1 MKPPTAPT
9 PSGDRQMARQ
19 LMAALGMAGHQVEL
33 ASIFRSRDG
42 AGDSGRQQ
50 RIHDLGGRISRR
62 LQRRFAARAAEARP
76 ELWFTYH
83 LYHKAPDWLGP
94 SVSEAMGIPYVIAEA
109 SFAPK
114 RADGPWSIG
123 HEAAECSI
131 RRADA
136 IIGLNSGD
144 APCVL
149 PLLDDPDRLFALRPF
164 TDVAPYGTAADRR
177 DDHRSEIVAEY
188 GLDADTPIVL
198 AVAMMRDGDKLS
210 SYRLLGAA
218 LERIADQRWQLI
230 VVGDGPARDQVAE
243 ALAPL
248 GATRVHFAGRQK
260 PTALPRFYAAAD
272 LLLWPAI
279 REAYGMALV
288 EAQAAGLAVVAG
300 DSGGVGDIVDHGET
314 GLVVP
319 AGDIDSFAAAA
330 GALLADAPGRAAMGA
345 RAREAMALQHSLP
358 AAARKLDRAI
368 RAAAG
373 EGRRT

>member
-9 PSGDRQMARQ
+9 PSGDRQMARL
-19 LMAALGMAGHQVEL
+19 LMTALGTAGHRVEL
-33 ASIFRSRDG
+33 ASVFRSRDG
-42 AGDSGRQQ
+42 AGDAGRQQ
-50 RIHDLGGRISRR
+50 RIRDLGGDLSRR

-94 SVSEAMGIPYVIAEA
+94 PVSEAMGIPYVIAEA

-123 HEAAECSI
+123 HEAAEYSI
-131 RRADA
+131 RRAGA
-136 IIGLNSGD
+136 VIGLNSAD

-149 PLLDDPDRLFALRPF
+149 PLLDDPDRLFPLRPF
-164 TDVAPYGTAADRR
+164 TDVAPYAAAADRR
-177 DDHRSEIVAEY
+177 STHRSEIAAEY
-188 GLDADTPIVL
+188 GLDSGAPILL

-218 LERIADQRWQLI
+218 LERIAHQRWQLV

-248 GATRVHFAGRQK
+248 GPARVRFAGRQ
-260 PTALPRFYAAAD
+260 PPAALPRFYAAAD
-272 LLLWPAI
+272 VLLWPAI

-288 EAQAAGLAVVAG
+288 EAQATGLAVVAG
-300 DSGGVGDIVDHGET
+300 DSGGVGDIIDHGKT
-314 GLVVP
+314 GLVTPV
-319 AGDIDSFAAAA
+319 GDIDAFAAAA
-330 GALLADAPGRAAMGA
+330 GALVADAPEREAMGA
-345 RAREAMALQHSLP
+345 RAREAMALRHSLP
-358 AAARKLDRAI
+358 AAARKLDTAI
-368 RAAAG
+368 RAAAC
-373 EGRRT
+373 EGWRS